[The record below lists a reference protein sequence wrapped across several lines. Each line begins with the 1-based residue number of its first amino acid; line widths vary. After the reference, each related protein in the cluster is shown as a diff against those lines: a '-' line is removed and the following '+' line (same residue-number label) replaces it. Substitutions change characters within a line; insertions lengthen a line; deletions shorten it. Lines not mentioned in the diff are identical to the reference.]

1 MNSQASG
8 DHATTD
14 RLSERAHESVDKVA
28 KTAGKAE
35 ERIRDEARDAGARVR
50 EAGHKVKERSDE
62 TLRSISV
69 FVQDNPLIALGVA
82 FAAGTLVS
90 ALRNR
95 S

>member
-1 MNSQASG
+1 MSKHSS

-14 RLSERAHESVDKVA
+14 RLSERAHESVDQFA

-35 ERIRDEARDAGARVR
+35 ERMRHEAADAEAYVR
-50 EAGHKVKERSDE
+50 EAGRKAKEHSTE
-62 TLRSISV
+62 TLHSV
-69 FVQDNPLIALGVA
+69 SAFVRENPLMCLGIA

-90 ALRNR
+90 SFKRR